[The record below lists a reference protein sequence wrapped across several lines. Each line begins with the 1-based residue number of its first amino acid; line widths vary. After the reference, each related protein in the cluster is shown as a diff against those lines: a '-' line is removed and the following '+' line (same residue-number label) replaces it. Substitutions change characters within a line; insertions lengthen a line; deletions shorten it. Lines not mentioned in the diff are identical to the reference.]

1 MHLLQCN
8 SNTFNSNACICFKE
22 TTIISIQ
29 LHQFWFN
36 CARFN
41 PFNHFEPTVIIL
53 VWLQLRLS
61 HFALV
66 LNLAVVISSYLHAFQ
81 AKLLP
86 QANCNY
92 FRLSAPV
99 FGAKYN
105 IFQLS
110 APVGEKTWIIS
121 IWLQFKCTYFEPT
134 ATISILL
141 HLFRANVT
149 RIETIWFFMFRA
161 NNNFNLTAPFLSGVS
176 YFFCYAVPIFRA
188 NFTKQWTLSNQLQ
201 FFPASCMCVC
211 VCLRHLISRVFQD
224 DCTCSEPH
232 TIISL
237 QSCTAFNSTA
247 VMRPH
252 WVRYFW
258 QVSIFRLCQLSCTDK
273 KNQTNCIAKILI
285 SAWRVVGNL
294 LLINVELDKNSQ
306 HFNCLL
312 FSSMLLNYLMIHL
325 TAFF

>member
-1 MHLLQCN
+1 LHLLQCN
-8 SNTFNSNACICFKE
+8 SNTFNSNACTCFEE

-29 LHQFWFN
+29 LHQFGSN
-36 CARFN
+36 CAHFN

-53 VWLQLRLS
+53 VWLQLRFS
-61 HFALV
+61 HLALF

-81 AKLLP
+81 AKLLCR
-86 QANCNY
+86 ANCNNV
-92 FRLSAPV
+92 RLSAPI
-99 FGAKYN
+99 FGAQYN

-161 NNNFNLTAPFLSGVS
+161 NFNNFNLTAPFLSGVS
-176 YFFCYAVPIFRA
+176 YFFCYALPIFRA

-211 VCLRHLISRVFQD
+211 VWDIWECFKMTAPVPS
-224 DCTCSEPH
+224 H
-232 TIISL
+232 TQLFRSKAALLSIQL
-237 QSCTAFNSTA
+237 QLWGLVGCGTFDKSQFFAFA
-247 VMRPH
+247 
-252 WVRYFW
+252 
-258 QVSIFRLCQLSCTDK
+258 
-273 KNQTNCIAKILI
+273 
-285 SAWRVVGNL
+285 
-294 LLINVELDKNSQ
+294 
-306 HFNCLL
+306 
-312 FSSMLLNYLMIHL
+312 NYLAQTRKTKQIASQKFWL
-325 TAFF
+325 ALDV

>member
-8 SNTFNSNACICFKE
+8 SNTFNSNACICFEE

-29 LHQFWFN
+29 LHQFRSN

-53 VWLQLRLS
+53 VWLQLRFS
-61 HFALV
+61 HLALF

-81 AKLLP
+81 AKLLRR
-86 QANCNY
+86 ANCNY

-161 NNNFNLTAPFLSGVS
+161 NFNNFNLTAPFLSGVS
-176 YFFCYAVPIFRA
+176 YFFCYALPIFRA

-211 VCLRHLISRVFQD
+211 LRHLRVFQD

-247 VMRPH
+247 VMRPR

-258 QVSIFRLCQLSCTDK
+258 QVSIFRLCQLSCTDE

-285 SAWRVVGNL
+285 SAWHVVGNW
-294 LLINVELDKNSQ
+294 
-306 HFNCLL
+306 
-312 FSSMLLNYLMIHL
+312 
-325 TAFF
+325 